1 MMMNDDITFSIIKP
15 DALGRGD
22 AGRILAR
29 ITEAGF
35 SIAALKM
42 LYINRMQA
50 EEFYSVHRERPFYTG
65 LVEFMSSGPVIVM
78 VLRHEKAVE
87 EFRRLIGST
96 DPSKAD
102 KGTIRADF
110 GTDVKT
116 NAVHGSDSPENALR
130 EASFFFSTIEIF

>member
-1 MMMNDDITFSIIKP
+1 MMNDDITFSIIKP

-22 AGRILAR
+22 AGKILAR
-29 ITEAGF
+29 IIEAGF

-50 EEFYSVHRERPFYTG
+50 EEFYSVHRERPFYPG
-65 LVEFMSSGPVIVM
+65 LVEFMSSGPVIVI
-78 VLRHEKAVE
+78 VLRRDKAVD

-96 DPSKAD
+96 DPARAD

-110 GTDVKT
+110 GTDVRM

-130 EASFFFSTIEIF
+130 EATFFFATTEIF

>member
-1 MMMNDDITFSIIKP
+1 MMNDDITFSIIKP

-50 EEFYSVHRERPFYTG
+50 EEFYSVHRERPFYPG

-96 DPSKAD
+96 DPAKAE

-110 GTDVKT
+110 GTDVRM

-130 EASFFFSTIEIF
+130 EARFFFSVIEMF

>member
-1 MMMNDDITFSIIKP
+1 MMNDDITFSIIKP
-15 DALGRGD
+15 DAMGRGD

-50 EEFYSVHRERPFYTG
+50 EEFYSVHRERPFYPG

-96 DPSKAD
+96 DPAKAD
-102 KGTIRADF
+102 KGTIRAEF

-130 EASFFFSTIEIF
+130 EAQFFFSAIEIF

>member
-1 MMMNDDITFSIIKP
+1 MNDDITFSIIKP

-50 EEFYSVHRERPFYTG
+50 EEFYSVHRERPFYQG

-78 VLRHEKAVE
+78 VLRHEKAVD

-96 DPSKAD
+96 DPAKAD
-102 KGTIRADF
+102 RGTIRAEF

-130 EASFFFSTIEIF
+130 EARFFFSTIEIF

>member
-1 MMMNDDITFSIIKP
+1 MNDDITFSIIKP
-15 DALGRGD
+15 DAMGRGD

-42 LYINRMQA
+42 LYMNRMQA
-50 EEFYSVHRERPFYTG
+50 EEFYSVHREKPFYQG

-96 DPSKAD
+96 DPAKAD
-102 KGTIRADF
+102 KGTIRAEF

-130 EASFFFSTIEIF
+130 EARFFFSTFDIF

>member
-1 MMMNDDITFSIIKP
+1 MTDDITFSIIKP
-15 DALGRGD
+15 DAFARGD

-35 SIAALKM
+35 SIAALKL

-50 EEFYSVHRERPFYTG
+50 EEFYSVHRERPFYPG

-78 VLRHEKAVE
+78 VLRHENAVE

-96 DPSKAD
+96 DPAAAAR
-102 KGTIRADF
+102 GTIRADF
-110 GTDVKT
+110 GTDVRM

-130 EASFFFSTIEIF
+130 EARFFFSTIEIF